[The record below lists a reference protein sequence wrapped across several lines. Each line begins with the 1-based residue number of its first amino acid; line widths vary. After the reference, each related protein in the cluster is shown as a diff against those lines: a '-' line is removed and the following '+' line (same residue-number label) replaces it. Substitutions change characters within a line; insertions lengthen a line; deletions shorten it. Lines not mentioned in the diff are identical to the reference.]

1 MRWDKREPSAE
12 WVLLWGMALLLCLS
26 LVMGAQDLPLRDYR
40 ESRFAQLGW
49 EMIQGGDWLIPH
61 LNGTPYLNKP
71 PMVPWMVALC
81 FKLLGKEEISARIPS
96 LTGTLAMAICVGLLV
111 SRMAGARYGILG
123 ACLLLGS
130 PGVQYMGRMLSSD
143 VPSSFFMSA
152 SLVAFIRGVTGG
164 PKVMYPLGFAFS
176 GLSVMSK
183 GLTGL
188 IYPVGAF
195 LIYLVMEKREKMRE
209 IPWGWSILV
218 FLAITAPW
226 FLMAE
231 LREPGFLR
239 HHFLGQQ
246 VSRVASLEGSGP
258 FVAISRGELLLA
270 FLGFLGPLA
279 FLLPWSVSSSVRR
292 EAKALLW
299 IFFAVVMVSVMI
311 SRGRNYTYLV
321 PALPAVI
328 ALTASGIARP
338 GSHGWKI
345 PASLL
350 MAALSLAS
358 FASAFLLPAEIEHI
372 HPLLGREEVVA
383 RMRLSMALVGVILAG
398 ASYFLAKGRLLG
410 SSALMAAVMLP
421 GGWMLC
427 LVQEAMAPLESRRD
441 LGVWI
446 SQNVHPSVPI
456 VVADPSDVQF
466 EGTGGWNFY
475 SGRRILMVRF
485 QEREKIV
492 AQAPRIPD
500 WIISPEELLDM
511 VRSQK
516 AFVLAAT
523 PKALEMLT
531 LPMPLGP
538 PVCSDSKFQLWT
550 LGTKAAGRDPS
561 MAPFQTGKMSLSIT
575 SSQEG

>member
-1 MRWDKREPSAE
+1 MRWDKREPSAQ
-12 WVLLWGMALLLCLS
+12 WVLLWGVALLLCLS
-26 LVMGAQDLPLRDYR
+26 LFMGAEDLPLRDYR

-81 FKLLGKEEISARIPS
+81 FELLGKEEISARVPS
-96 LTGTLAMAICVGLLV
+96 LIGTLGMAICVGLLV
-111 SRMAGARYGILG
+111 SGMAGPRYGILG

-130 PGVQYMGRMLSSD
+130 PGIQYMGRMLSAD
-143 VPSSFFMSA
+143 VPSTFFMSA
-152 SLVAFIRGVTGG
+152 SLLAFVKGVTGG
-164 PKVMYPLGFAFS
+164 PKVVYPLGFAFS
-176 GLSVMSK
+176 ALSVMSK
-183 GLTGL
+183 GFTGL

-218 FLAITAPW
+218 FLVIAAPW
-226 FLMAE
+226 FFVAE
-231 LREPGFLR
+231 LREPGFLQ

-246 VSRVASLEGSGP
+246 LARVASPEGSVP
-258 FVAISRGELLLA
+258 FVSMPRGELILA
-270 FLGFLGPLA
+270 FLGFMGPLA

-292 EAKALLW
+292 EGKSLLW
-299 IFFAVVMVSVMI
+299 IFSILIIVSVLI

-338 GSHGWKI
+338 GTPGWRI

-350 MAALSLAS
+350 MVALSLAS
-358 FASAFLLPAEIEHI
+358 FAAAFLLPGQIEDI
-372 HPLLGREEVVA
+372 HPLLGGEEVVA
-383 RMRLSMALVGVILAG
+383 RMRLSIALVGVILVG
-398 ASYFLAKGRLLG
+398 ASYLLAKGRLLG

-427 LVQEAMAPLESRRD
+427 VAQEAMAPMESRKD

-446 SQNVHPSVPI
+446 SQNVPPSVPI
-456 VVADPSDVQF
+456 VVADPSDTQF

-475 SGRRILMVRF
+475 SGRRILMLRF

-492 AQAPRIPD
+492 AQAPRVPD
-500 WIISPEELLDM
+500 WIISREELFEML
-511 VRSQK
+511 RSER
-516 AFVLAAT
+516 AFLLAAT
-523 PKALEMLT
+523 PKAIEMLD
-531 LPMPLGP
+531 LPMPLGS
-538 PVCSDSKFQLWT
+538 PVGSDSKFQLWI
-550 LGTKAAGRDPS
+550 LGTEARGRDPS
-561 MAPFQTGKMSLSIT
+561 MAPFQTGRMSSSST
-575 SSQEG
+575 FSQEG